1 MKAKGA
7 PARVSL
13 GGVGRQRL
21 TDGLDRAGFLKN
33 RDKIG
38 TIVKS
43 GTIYTCPLLPKAP
56 KNGAPLLIRRV
67 RGGSRK
73 RYYLDVRP
81 CVLAACDP
89 EVSAASRAK
98 MALWPLKKRH
108 SAPIF
113 HDFFDD
119 FPRVFRRAFSS
130 ERKWA
135 RKGRRKR

>member
-43 GTIYTCPLLPKAP
+43 RAIYTCPLVLKAL
-56 KNGAPLLIRRV
+56 KSGALFLIRRV
-67 RGGSRK
+67 RGGSGQ
-73 RYYLDVRP
+73 RYFIDVRS
-81 CVLAACDP
+81 CSLAACDLGA
-89 EVSAASRAK
+89 SAASTAK